1 MVEKD
6 NDDYQ
11 SGKNKC
17 SNRTGHYIERSPNPE
32 KWKYYFMVQLLT
44 ISQNFIKSIL
54 WFKKAYIWKGSIFH
68 WYVRLWMNY
77 SGRNNNRENCHFI
90 PKIGDSFSII
100 AMKYL

>member
-32 KWKYYFMVQLLT
+32 K
-44 ISQNFIKSIL
+44 
-54 WFKKAYIWKGSIFH
+54 
-68 WYVRLWMNY
+68 
-77 SGRNNNRENCHFI
+77 
-90 PKIGDSFSII
+90 
-100 AMKYL
+100 

>member
-44 ISQNFIKSIL
+44 ISQNFIKSIYDS
-54 WFKKAYIWKGSIFH
+54 KKHIFGKGVYFTDMLDYEWTI
-68 WYVRLWMNY
+68 L
-77 SGRNNNRENCHFI
+77 EEI
-90 PKIGDSFSII
+90 IIEKIII
-100 AMKYL
+100 LFLKLEILSQL